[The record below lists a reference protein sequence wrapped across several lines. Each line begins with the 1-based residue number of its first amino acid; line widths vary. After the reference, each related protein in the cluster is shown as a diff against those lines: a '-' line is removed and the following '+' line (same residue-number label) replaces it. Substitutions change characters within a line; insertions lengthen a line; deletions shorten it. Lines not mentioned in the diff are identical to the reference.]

1 MGLKKSRAST
11 GAALTYWVSNPLL
24 NPATIVF
31 TAFVLSW
38 QWALL
43 RLVGGIVLVATIA
56 IVGIRLAG
64 RNPSAEGAQEIIRKE
79 DEAATLPSPA
89 VLLANWVKTAAKF
102 AMMIIPEWFVIVL
115 ALGAARAWLFPAL
128 GSELSFGIIALVLLA
143 VAGTLFVIPTAG
155 EVPVV
160 QSLLVYGVAPGLAGA
175 LLLTLPAVSLPSLY
189 VVRRAF
195 PTRLLAGTML
205 VVAVAGIAT
214 GLVAQ
219 LLL

>member
-43 RLVGGIVLVATIA
+43 RLIGGIVLVAAIA

-64 RNPSAEGAQEIIRKE
+64 RNRATEDAQGSVPA
-79 DEAATLPSPA
+79 DSVAAVVPSPA
-89 VLLANWVKTAAKF
+89 VLLVNWAKTSVKF

-143 VAGTLFVIPTAG
+143 IAGTLFVIPTAG

-175 LLLTLPAVSLPSLY
+175 LLLTLPAVSLPSIY

-195 PTRLLAGTML
+195 PTRLLAGTTL
-205 VVAVAGIAT
+205 VVAIAGIAT
-214 GLVAQ
+214 GLIAQ
-219 LLL
+219 ALL